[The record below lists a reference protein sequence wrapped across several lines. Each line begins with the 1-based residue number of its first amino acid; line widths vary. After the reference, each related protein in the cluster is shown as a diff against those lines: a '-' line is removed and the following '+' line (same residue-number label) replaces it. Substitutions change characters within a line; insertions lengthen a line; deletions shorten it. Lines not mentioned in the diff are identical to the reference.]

1 MISNDRDQL
10 RRYYLRCWQ
19 KLHAD
24 EKLDGLE
31 EQVAE
36 VIKEHPEYHAQLQ
49 DEDKAL
55 SHDYHA
61 EDGDTNPFLHMSLHL
76 GLREQIVTDRPSG
89 IQMLYQQLIAQVGVH
104 EGEHR
109 MMQCLAESIWSAQQN
124 KTEPDEAAYVDC
136 LKECH
141 SVSAA

>member
-1 MISNDRDQL
+1 MISNDREQL

-19 KLHAD
+19 KLQAD

-49 DEDKAL
+49 DEDTAL
-55 SHDYHA
+55 SQDYHA
-61 EDGDTNPFLHMSLHL
+61 EDGGANPFLHMSLHL
-76 GLREQIVTDRPSG
+76 GLREQIVTDRPAG
-89 IQMLYQQLIAQVGVH
+89 VQMLYQQLIAQIGVH
-104 EGEHR
+104 EAEHR
-109 MMQCLAESIWSAQQN
+109 MMQCLSESIWLAQQN
-124 KTEPDEAAYVDC
+124 KTAPDEALYFDC

-141 SVSAA
+141 SL